1 MKKGYH
7 DYTPAVKVE
16 KKEPKKYKKGTSSL
30 KVITTIPKKP
40 IGYLTHM
47 GQIIQTTDEKGN
59 INVDSF
65 VLQFG
70 TQAPKPGPNRIH
82 INPATSHASRLL
94 DR

>member
-7 DYTPAVKVE
+7 DYIPEVKVE

-30 KVITTIPKKP
+30 KVLTTIPKKP

-47 GQIIQTTDEKGN
+47 GQIIQTTDDKGN
-59 INVDSF
+59 VNVDSF

-82 INPATSHASRLL
+82 INPATAHASRLL
-94 DR
+94 DK

>member
-7 DYTPAVKVE
+7 DYVPEVKVE
-16 KKEPKKYKKGTSSL
+16 KKPPKKYKNGSSSL
-30 KVITTIPKKP
+30 TILDTIPKKP

-47 GQIIQTTDEKGN
+47 GQIIQITDGKGN
-59 INVDSF
+59 INVDTF

-70 TQAPKPGPNRIH
+70 TQSPKPSPNKVY
-82 INPATSHASRLL
+82 INSASADASRLL

>member
-7 DYTPAVKVE
+7 DYIPEVKVE

-30 KVITTIPKKP
+30 KILTTIPKKP

-59 INVDSF
+59 INVDDF
-65 VLQFG
+65 VLMFG
-70 TQAPKPGPNRIH
+70 TQAPKPATNKLH
-82 INPATSHASRLL
+82 ITDLTAQASRLL

>member
-7 DYTPAVKVE
+7 DYIPEVKVE

-30 KVITTIPKKP
+30 KVVTTIPKKP

-47 GQIIQTTDEKGN
+47 GQIIQTTDDKGN
-59 INVDSF
+59 VNVDSF

-70 TQAPKPGPNRIH
+70 TQAPKPGPNKVH
-82 INPATSHASRLL
+82 INPATAHASRLL
-94 DR
+94 DK